1 MPNGRSYSEIL
12 GDLQRLLTAVNA
24 NADDLQHLEG
34 SRTAFEGLVSQAQLL
49 SQEQAALMASK
60 QEKTYALKIVMT
72 EGQRLATVLRFAV
85 RQHYGI
91 AAEKLTEFGMQP
103 FRGRLRKIK
112 EPEAPPP
119 VEVTSADPA
128 SAKPSL

>member
-12 GDLQRLLTAVNA
+12 GDLQRLLTAVTA
-24 NADDLQHLEG
+24 NAGDLQHLEG
-34 SRTAFEGLVSQAQLL
+34 SRTAFEGLVSQAQVV
-49 SQEQAALMASK
+49 SQEQAALTASK

-72 EGQRLATVLRFAV
+72 EGQRLATLLRVAV

-91 AAEKLTEFGMQP
+91 SAEKLTEFGLQP
-103 FRGRLRKIK
+103 FRSRPRKVK

-119 VEVTSADPA
+119 VELTSVQPA
-128 SAKPSL
+128 PAEPSL